1 MLHTSFLYFNPRP
14 FAILKED
21 YAARIES
28 GSVPVQYY
36 YHAAYVRETNNEASE
51 LLATL
56 NDWFDSNSACV
67 AVYYW
72 LRRELDGTRQQF
84 FDILVDIMRTY
95 DEANLFNFNVSTNWR
110 VTVGQAVPN
119 LLEARKAHSSCW
131 RKWLMVRMWN
141 QNHPHNQPHRP
152 VKTVVHEIPRASK
165 PRRKEKS
172 SSRRSG
178 PDRQITTRSR
188 HRWQTICVMPINGL
202 HLS

>member
-36 YHAAYVRETNNEASE
+36 YHAAYVRETNNEASA

-72 LRRELDGTRQQF
+72 LRLELMELDNSSSTYLLILCGLTTRQ
-84 FDILVDIMRTY
+84 ICLT
-95 DEANLFNFNVSTNWR
+95 ST
-110 VTVGQAVPN
+110 
-119 LLEARKAHSSCW
+119 
-131 RKWLMVRMWN
+131 
-141 QNHPHNQPHRP
+141 
-152 VKTVVHEIPRASK
+152 
-165 PRRKEKS
+165 
-172 SSRRSG
+172 
-178 PDRQITTRSR
+178 
-188 HRWQTICVMPINGL
+188 
-202 HLS
+202 